1 MPGRPKSQKF
11 ARIVED
17 QGIGRFVLYW
27 PFGANRSGLDVEI
40 GFVLER
46 LRRKE
51 VLGEDVRVL
60 IEDDGVKRRAGG
72 REIGPDGAFG
82 FVSLEEGERTWY
94 YDDLL
99 LYRALIPFW
108 ADFDELLELLENIAS
123 DRPGP
128 PLIVPSSRGE
138 NKAASLPTTKPQPP
152 CAEAPAPPD
161 PPTTPGSTRRPT
173 KSRLCPRSTVLI
185 SICASSTKR
194 SPTSLHTA
202 PPVLYLERCSRRVT
216 QWIPHRPS
224 LSRGCADDAC
234 ECPESHAA
242 NSEPA
247 DRSGRLLGRPRGRHC
262 AGASRRGGSRHGND
276 RLVQSSDG
284 NAPRGRIR

>member
-1 MPGRPKSQKF
+1 MTAVFLLGPSKWAQGHATRALPLWLQEHQPGKEPHSPLDIRKALAARLGEDGHRIAVMEAFPDVPGRPKSQKF

-123 DRPGP
+123 D
-128 PLIVPSSRGE
+128 
-138 NKAASLPTTKPQPP
+138 
-152 CAEAPAPPD
+152 
-161 PPTTPGSTRRPT
+161 
-173 KSRLCPRSTVLI
+173 
-185 SICASSTKR
+185 
-194 SPTSLHTA
+194 
-202 PPVLYLERCSRRVT
+202 
-216 QWIPHRPS
+216 
-224 LSRGCADDAC
+224 
-234 ECPESHAA
+234 
-242 NSEPA
+242 
-247 DRSGRLLGRPRGRHC
+247 
-262 AGASRRGGSRHGND
+262 
-276 RLVQSSDG
+276 
-284 NAPRGRIR
+284 